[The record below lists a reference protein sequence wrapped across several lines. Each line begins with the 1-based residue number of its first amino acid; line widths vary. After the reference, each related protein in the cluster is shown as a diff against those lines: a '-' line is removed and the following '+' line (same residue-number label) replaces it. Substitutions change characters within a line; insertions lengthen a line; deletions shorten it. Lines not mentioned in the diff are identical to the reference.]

1 MFHFASVFTASIHQ
15 RFCTVLFHFSFQYIV
30 KVGLQVVKCQSLFVT
45 LVVLEST
52 VPVQLAVMMNSLN
65 SRRLKSW
72 QILRAL
78 LPPTGMVLIIALLPN
93 LCITVSHTKVEDNKP
108 EQGVIINC
116 YGNVITQVKFISP
129 VYCYFH

>member
-1 MFHFASVFTASIHQ
+1 MSKSVRDF
-15 RFCTVLFHFSFQYIV
+15 
-30 KVGLQVVKCQSLFVT
+30 GN
-45 LVVLEST
+45 VLEST

-93 LCITVSHTKVEDNKP
+93 LCITVSHTKVEDNKQ

-116 YGNVITQVKFISP
+116 YGNVIIQVKFISP